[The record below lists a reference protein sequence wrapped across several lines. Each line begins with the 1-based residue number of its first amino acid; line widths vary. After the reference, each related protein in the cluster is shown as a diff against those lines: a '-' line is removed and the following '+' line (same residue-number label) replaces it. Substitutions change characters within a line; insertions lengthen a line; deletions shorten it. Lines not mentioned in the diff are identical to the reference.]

1 MNRFSSSGHASSTMM
16 ASEAGETLS
25 RNDRQ
30 DQSRRMFRMFGIVI
44 QRLVSLLH
52 ARRSQDRFSRV
63 EIPVE
68 ASELLLAGLP
78 LVPLDLEEPERLV
91 AEHLVAVLDVSRAED
106 DVPGSHFPFH
116 LPD

>member
-1 MNRFSSSGHASSTMM
+1 M

-30 DQSRRMFRMFGIVI
+30 DQSRRMFGIVV

-63 EIPVE
+63 EIPIE

-116 LPD
+116 LPDLP

>member
-1 MNRFSSSGHASSTMM
+1 M

-63 EIPVE
+63 EIPVKQ
-68 ASELLLAGLP
+68 ANCYLP
-78 LVPLDLEEPERLV
+78 
-91 AEHLVAVLDVSRAED
+91 
-106 DVPGSHFPFH
+106 GFH
-116 LPD
+116 WFHSIWKNRNGWLPSTL